1 MTKKDYYEILGVD
14 RNASKE
20 EIKKAYRKLA
30 LKFHPDKNPNKDAEE
45 KFKEIS
51 EAYAVLYDDEKRA
64 MYNRYGHAGI
74 DQKYNYEDIFR
85 GADFG
90 DIFGSMGFDFEDIFE
105 RFFGRRMDFGRKAGR
120 SRGADL
126 RYDIEIGLE
135 DVYNGLETEIHVPR
149 AETCD
154 ICTGSG
160 AKPGTSPIK
169 CAHCNG
175 TGQMRISK
183 RTPFGIFT
191 QVSTCSKCRGQGK
204 IIEEYCSKCN
214 GRGTIQRTR
223 SIEIK
228 IPRGIDE
235 GSQLRLTGEGE
246 TGGDL
251 YIVVHIKKHP
261 KFNRNGADLY
271 YLKELSFPEVTLGTK
286 VDVELLGGGVEK
298 LKIPEGTQN
307 GDVFKIKN
315 KGMSHLRSSGYG
327 DLYVEIQVKTPKTL
341 SKRARMLMEDL
352 QEELAAEKRKL

>member
-1 MTKKDYYEILGVD
+1 MTKRDYYEILGVD

-20 EIKKAYRKLA
+20 DIKKAYRKLA
-30 LKFHPDKNPNKDAEE
+30 LKFHPDKNPNKDAEG

-51 EAYAVLYDDEKRA
+51 EAYAVLYDDEKRR
-64 MYNRYGHAGI
+64 MYDQYGHAGI
-74 DQKYNYEDIFR
+74 DQQYSQEDIFR
-85 GADFG
+85 NIDFG
-90 DIFGSMGFDFEDIFE
+90 DIFKSMGFDDIFE
-105 RFFGRRMDFGRKAGR
+105 QFFGRRTGFDRGTGR

-135 DVYNGLETEIHVPR
+135 DAYNGLETEIHIPR

-154 ICTGSG
+154 VCNGNG

-175 TGQMRISK
+175 TGQARISK
-183 RTPFGIFT
+183 RTAFGIFT
-191 QVSTCSKCRGQGK
+191 QVSTCSKCRGHGK
-204 IIEEYCSKCN
+204 IIEEYCSNCN

-223 SIEIK
+223 GIEIK

-235 GSQLRLTGEGE
+235 GSQLRLSGEGE
-246 TGGDL
+246 AGGDL

-261 KFNRNGADLY
+261 KFNRNGVDLY
-271 YLKELSFPEVTLGTK
+271 CLKELSFPEAALGTK

-307 GDVFKIKN
+307 SDVFKIKN

-327 DLYVEIQVKTPKTL
+327 DLYVQIQVKTPKTL
-341 SKRARMLMEDL
+341 SKRARVLMEDL
-352 QEELAAEKRKL
+352 QEELAAEGRKL